1 MSRVLYS
8 ANSRDFSRDVLTHQF
23 IPKMKEGAQLY
34 HVGITP
40 AEEMS
45 WEANSHQ
52 IKDLI
57 EVASLPADTYVSFEY
72 RVPHGPMR
80 IDCML
85 YGKDSDGENNVIHLE
100 LKQWSNATVH
110 ELYPTGVFDYQEV
123 EALTG
128 RHFRSVA
135 HPSHQ
140 VEKYQEHLENYVEV
154 FEDDCHLKGMAYCY
168 NYRSDGDP
176 LALYAD
182 HYRTLIDRYPLYS
195 GDQVVKLA
203 ERLNTM
209 LCLGRGL
216 DVFNK
221 VQNSAIRPSKNL
233 LNAAANIFRGVTE
246 FALLDDQL
254 TASQTIFGE
263 IERSRRHPEDKT
275 VIIVKGGPGTGKT
288 VIALNILARLANE
301 GQYTNSFFTTRS
313 TNLRHTLRLKL
324 KQVQV
329 NNGQQACAGDL
340 IRDIFD
346 FKPHNFTE
354 GEVDVLL
361 VDEAHRMG
369 NSANFQ
375 TDRIEEGT
383 QLSQTISL
391 MYCSKVC
398 VFFIDDKQA
407 ITNTEIG
414 TATNLRDAAEHYRER
429 LVADEAIDKFIKNIQ
444 DSKCKLPKLLSKRDE
459 LLADRANL
467 SPVNFQN
474 SLNALEKNINESR
487 RWIAKEPNMA
497 DVKSTFKGKVRII
510 EYELKSQF
518 RCNGSDNYLDWLD
531 ETLYR
536 PYKNVQTTF
545 SKDEYDF
552 RVFASPTEM
561 YEEIRRQN
569 AQDGTT
575 ARIAAGYC
583 WGWSGDLMPDGDLP
597 KEVVIKD
604 SDGNI
609 IFEMPWETKKNK
621 RPRGEFRNMYA
632 SSAETWAIEPG
643 GINQVGCVFSIQG
656 LELDYIGVII
666 GEDMDY
672 DAERD
677 CLVVIP
683 GKTRSVP
690 LGDEA
695 DTYVRNIYRVL
706 MSRGKRGCF
715 VYSCNPGVA
724 EYLQKCADK

>member
-8 ANSRDFSRDVLTHQF
+8 ANSKDFSKDVLTHQF
-23 IPKMKEGAQLY
+23 IPKMREGAQLY

-40 AEEMS
+40 SEEMS

-57 EVASLPADTYVSFEY
+57 EVASLPEDTYVSFEY

-110 ELYPTGVFDYQEV
+110 ELYSTGVFDYQEV

-128 RHFRSVA
+128 RHFRPVA
-135 HPSHQ
+135 HPSQQ
-140 VEKYQEHLENYVEV
+140 VEKYQEHLENYVAV

-168 NYRSDGDP
+168 NYRSDGNP
-176 LALYAD
+176 RALYAD

-203 ERLNTM
+203 ERLSTM
-209 LCLGRGL
+209 LCLGKGL

-233 LNAAANIFRGVTE
+233 LNAAANMFCGVTE

-263 IERSRRHPEDKT
+263 IERSRSHPEDKT

-288 VIALNILARLANE
+288 VIALNILASLANE
-301 GQYTNSFFTTRS
+301 GRYTNSFFTTRS
-313 TNLRHTLRLKL
+313 TNLRDNLQLKL
-324 KQVQV
+324 RQVQV

-346 FKPHNFTE
+346 FKPHNFSE

-361 VDEAHRMG
+361 VDEAHRME

-375 TDRIEEGT
+375 TDRIEEST

-391 MYCSKVC
+391 MYCSKIC

-407 ITNTEIG
+407 IKDTEIG
-414 TATNLRDAAEHYRER
+414 TAANLRDAAEHYRER
-429 LVADEAIDKFIKNIQ
+429 LVADKAIDKFIKNIE
-444 DSKCKLPKLLSKRDE
+444 DNKRKLPRLLSKRE
-459 LLADRANL
+459 KLLSDRDKL
-467 SPVNFQN
+467 SPEEFQKT
-474 SLNALEKNINESR
+474 LTGLEKQIRDCNNQIS
-487 RWIAKEPNMA
+487 KEPNLA
-497 DVKSTFKGKVRII
+497 DVRSTFAGKVRVI

-536 PYKNVQTTF
+536 PYENVQTTF

-561 YEEIRRQN
+561 YDEIRRLN

-583 WGWSGDLMPDGDLP
+583 WEWKGNPMPDGDLP
-597 KEVVIKD
+597 KEVVIRD
-604 SDGNI
+604 SDGKV
-609 IFEMPWETKKNK
+609 IFEMPWETQKNK
-621 RPRGEFRNMYA
+621 RPRGEFRQRYA
-632 SSAETWAIEPG
+632 SSAETWATEPG

-683 GKTRSVP
+683 GRTHSAP
-690 LGDEA
+690 SGDGA
-695 DTYVRNIYRVL
+695 DTCIRNIYRVL

-724 EYLQKCADK
+724 EYLQRCADK